1 MKHTLGSAARATGVS
16 KSTIYRAVKSG
27 KLSAMRNEDGE
38 YAIDPAELHRVYA
51 PVAQRV
57 EITGT
62 EHHAT
67 PEDTGSN
74 AGGLQADDHFSVW
87 LRDLVDEQ
95 RRQIQEKDALIQN
108 QMHMME
114 EKDAAWRMRL
124 ESLEQK
130 LLPAP
135 DSEPVL
141 TKGFWSRVFG

>member
-27 KLSAMRNEDGE
+27 KLSARRNDDGE
-38 YAIDPAELHRVYA
+38 YAIDPAELHRVYP

-57 EITGT
+57 ETAQLERT
-62 EHHAT
+62 AT
-67 PEDTGSN
+67 PEDTGLS
-74 AGGLQADDHFSVW
+74 AGAEQVDDKFTLW

-95 RRQIQEKDALIQN
+95 RRQIQEKDELIQN
-108 QMHMME
+108 QMRMMVE
-114 EKDAAWRMRL
+114 SDAAWHQRV

-135 DSEPVL
+135 ESEVVP
-141 TKGFWSRVFG
+141 TKGFWGRVFG